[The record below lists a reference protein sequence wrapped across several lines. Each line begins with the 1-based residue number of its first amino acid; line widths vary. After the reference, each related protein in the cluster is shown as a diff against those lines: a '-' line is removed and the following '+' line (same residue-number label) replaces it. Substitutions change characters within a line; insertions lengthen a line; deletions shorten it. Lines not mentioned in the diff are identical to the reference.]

1 MDQGTRI
8 AYQGEPGAFSEEA
21 VLTLGAVVPV
31 PCASFAELFSAIA
44 EKRADRILAPV
55 ENTTAGPVTE
65 ACNLLAHSGLFIIQE
80 VTLPIRLQ
88 LIGLP
93 GATCAGIRRVR
104 SHPVALAQCR
114 RYLSRHPEIR
124 AEPAADTAGSV
135 REMFEMQDVSVAA
148 IASERAAAIYG
159 GIILDRDI
167 HDNVKN
173 CTRFLLLASEPAAGT
188 DDRQAPKVSNME
200 IEEWRRKI
208 DAIDQKLVELINKR
222 ANAAREIG
230 RIKQRANLPIYEP
243 GREEIIMKKVSAT
256 NAGPLPSSD
265 LQFIFENIIAVM
277 RAFQRS
283 ESRPVTGE
291 TD

>member
-1 MDQGTRI
+1 MDQDTRI

-21 VLTLGAVVPV
+21 VLTLGPVVPV
-31 PCASFAELFSAIA
+31 PCASFTELFSAIA
-44 EKRADRILAPV
+44 ENRANRILAPV
-55 ENTTAGPVTE
+55 ENTIAGPVTE
-65 ACNLLAHSGLFIIQE
+65 ACNLVAHSGLFVMQE

-93 GATCAGIRRVR
+93 EATRPGIRRVR

-124 AEPAADTAGSV
+124 AEAAADTAGSV
-135 REMFEMQDVSVAA
+135 REIFELQDVSVAA
-148 IASERAAAIYG
+148 IASERAATIYG

-173 CTRFLLLASEPAAGT
+173 CTRFLLLSSEPVASS
-188 DDRQAPKVSNME
+188 DDRETLKVSNVE
-200 IEEWRRKI
+200 IEHWRRKI
-208 DAIDQKLVELINKR
+208 DAIDQKLVELINQR

-230 RIKQRANLPIYEP
+230 RIKQDANLPIYEP
-243 GREEIIMKKVSAT
+243 GREEIIMKKISAA

-283 ESRPVTGE
+283 EGNPN
-291 TD
+291 